1 MSQSIFALLLFVIA
15 LAFKGGIALNILTTG
30 NYLFGNET
38 QYLSNSGYYLVMQPD
53 CNLVMYQGSSLAT
66 SHQVWWQTGTAGR
79 GSDCWLI
86 MQTDG
91 NLVLYNATSTQWAS
105 NSSMLGIPD
114 PSFFVMLQSNGEID
128 VYNFQNDNPKLYMTV
143 VSANTID
150 STSTGPPPL
159 FNISLATIPTL
170 SFNGPYMAIGYYL
183 PKMSSLQN
191 GPFILTLGTNCTLQ
205 SKIALNNTVLWETP
219 SNASG
224 LEQQCE
230 LTLQQDGNLQIQ
242 TSDTN
247 EILWTTN
254 TTGDPAVNWVLYIDS
269 VTGDL
274 SIGDVLQ
281 PTDILWKNTFRPN
294 PPIRSNYTL
303 VPNLNIHSG
312 KRFMLELLGVSAG
325 GFLLGIT
332 SLVLA
337 YYVCTRFIDP
347 AQKELQQ
354 RLQNSGGKCQ
364 ALTLTQIKQATEN
377 FKTTIGIGGFG
388 EVYYGKLVNGQEIAV
403 KTLSTTSHQT
413 KQEFFNEIELLS
425 MVHHKY
431 LVSLVGYCLDRKHL
445 MLVYEYVSGG
455 DLRKR
460 LHGDGVIRRPLSWKQ
475 RTRIILQVAEGLD
488 YLHDKCHPTIIHRDV
503 KSNNILLT
511 KKLEAKVADFGL
523 SKLRA
528 IEQGITPTHIT
539 TLVKGTPGYLDPEY
553 QESGMLTN
561 KSDVYSFGIVVMEIL
576 MGQTQLYIPHRVLT
590 SWRSNQIAELVDPNI
605 KDDFNKMEFSKL
617 VELSLL
623 CVMKKSNDRPS
634 MTQVVQMLQEFHLEG
649 LDLEHYEDSDNNEH
663 TPYIWPSIPSTSSFE
678 SNGTSYAKEIKDI
691 TPLSMSDS
699 LSNGIDMTKLDQS

>member
-1 MSQSIFALLLFVIA
+1 MSQSIFALLLFVVA
-15 LAFKGGIALNILTTG
+15 LAFKGGIALNILTAG
-30 NYLFGNET
+30 NYLFGNQT

-66 SHQVWWQTGTAGR
+66 SHQVWQTSTAGR
-79 GSDCWLI
+79 GSHCWLI

-91 NLVLYNATSTQWAS
+91 NLILSNATSAQWSS
-105 NSSMLGIPD
+105 NSSMFGAPD
-114 PSFFVMLQSNGEID
+114 PGFFVMLQSNGEID
-128 VYNFQNDNPKLYMTV
+128 VYNFQNDNPKLYTTV
-143 VSANTID
+143 VSANAID
-150 STSTGPPPL
+150 STSTGPPPS

-170 SFNGPYMAIGYYL
+170 SFYGPYMAIGYYL

-224 LEQQCE
+224 LEQQCK

-247 EILWTTN
+247 EILWTTS
-254 TTGDPAVNWVLYIDS
+254 TTGDSSVSWVLYIDS
-269 VTGDL
+269 ITGDL
-274 SIGDVLQ
+274 SIGDIMQ
-281 PTDILWKNTFRPN
+281 PTDILWKNKF
-294 PPIRSNYTL
+294 RSNPEIGSNCTL

-312 KRFMLELLGVSAG
+312 KRFMLELLGVFAG
-325 GFLLGIT
+325 SFLLGIT

-388 EVYYGKLVNGQEIAV
+388 EVYYGKLVNGQEIA
-403 KTLSTTSHQT
+403 
-413 KQEFFNEIELLS
+413 IELLS

-460 LHGDGVIRRPLSWKQ
+460 LHDGVIRRPLSWKQ

-511 KKLEAKVADFGL
+511 KKIEAKVADFGL

-528 IEQGITPTHIT
+528 IERGITPTHIT

-576 MGQTQLYIPHRVLT
+576 TGQTQLYIAHRVLT

-663 TPYIWPSIPSTSSFE
+663 TPYIRPSIPSTSSFE
-678 SNGTSYAKEIKDI
+678 SNGTSYAKEVKDI